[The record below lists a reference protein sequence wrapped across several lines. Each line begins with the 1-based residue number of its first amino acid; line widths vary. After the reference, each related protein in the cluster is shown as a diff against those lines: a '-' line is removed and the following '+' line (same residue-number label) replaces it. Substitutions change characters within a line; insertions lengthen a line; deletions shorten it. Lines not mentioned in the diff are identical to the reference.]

1 MATDQRIKRHPSI
14 VIGVGLGEIRVVVI
28 ALLGVGER
36 VGINRSVSG
45 ESSFVV
51 IKRDILDLAV
61 VVVILGVCD
70 DGRADGR
77 HVRHFVQGDAGE
89 GVHLLAGVGVG
100 VSFAVGDD
108 GIELRTVPSD
118 WAEVDFLEAICFDVA
133 DSVVEAG
140 VGFGSFGAAYFLVG
154 CFWVFVVVVCR
165 QWLARLSQV
174 KLFFDVQTMMALRGQ
189 FRDKGLDLESQQ
201 SVSLYSHI
209 FPRLSSSERS

>member
-51 IKRDILDLAV
+51 VKRDILDLAV

-108 GIELRTVPSD
+108 SIELGTVPGD
-118 WAEVDFLEAICFDVA
+118 WAEVDFLEAVCFDVA

-165 QWLARLSQV
+165 QRSARLSS
-174 KLFFDVQTMMALRGQ
+174 GQ
-189 FRDKGLDLESQQ
+189 WQAGVLWL
-201 SVSLYSHI
+201 
-209 FPRLSSSERS
+209 